1 MNSRSGRESSK
12 EYTMDELKNMNRR
25 DLTAAGECETR
36 VTLTEK
42 NWSAVVSLLERL
54 CTMLLQI
61 MALLETLLTRPD
73 AENLLGQI
81 ERSTQ
86 MQLCQWNQTTEQ
98 FAQQAEAMSERFAS
112 DANAL
117 VQGTE
122 KSLRSMEN
130 STENEL
136 REMARKTSTQLDEMI
151 DSVKKWMTLL
161 GIVSLLLLVLL
172 GTIFGIVMLRK
183 L

>member
-42 NWSAVVSLLERL
+42 NWSAVVSLLTRL
-54 CTMLLQI
+54 CSVLDMILATL
-61 MALLETLLTRPD
+61 ATLLTRPD
-73 AENLLGQI
+73 AEELLGRI
-81 ERSTQ
+81 EHSTQ
-86 MQLCQWNQTTEQ
+86 TQLCQWNQTTEQ
-98 FAQQAEAMSERFAS
+98 FAQQAEAINERFAS

-117 VQGTE
+117 ARNTE
-122 KSLRSMEN
+122 KSLRSMES

-136 REMARKTSTQLDEMI
+136 REMARKTSAQLDELI

>member
-42 NWSAVVSLLERL
+42 NWSAVVSLLTRL
-54 CTMLLQI
+54 CSVLDMILATL
-61 MALLETLLTRPD
+61 ATLLTKPD
-73 AENLLGQI
+73 ADALLSQI
-81 ERSTQ
+81 EHSTQ
-86 MQLCQWNQTTEQ
+86 TQLRQLDQTVEQ
-98 FAQQAEAMSERFAS
+98 FARQAEAMNERFAS

-117 VQGTE
+117 VQSTE

-136 REMARKTSTQLDEMI
+136 REMARKTSTQLDELI
-151 DSVKKWMTLL
+151 DSAKKWMTLL